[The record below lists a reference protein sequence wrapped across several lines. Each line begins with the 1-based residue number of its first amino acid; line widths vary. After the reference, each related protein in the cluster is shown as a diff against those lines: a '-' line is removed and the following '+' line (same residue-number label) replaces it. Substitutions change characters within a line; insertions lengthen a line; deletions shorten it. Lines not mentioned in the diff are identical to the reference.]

1 MKKVKRGDIYYI
13 APTGAILG
21 SEQGGYRPAVILSNN
36 ANNQF
41 SPTVEIAY
49 LTKQEKHEIPTHV
62 PISSSI
68 YESTGLC
75 EQIMTV
81 DKRRLRGYIGHC
93 TEEELEGLDDACMVS
108 LDLKG
113 TGTMVKKYRKKIAEL
128 EKKLDKR
135 QGEKKNVHV
144 RDAELDIANRAL
156 LISYCIETDGQIQ
169 TCSVSL
175 VKVLKLLR
183 KHEKDLN
190 LYEIMTKYL
199 SGIGKKVS
207 KVNGLMLKTIFED
220 FRSAMD
226 IEEKKPLSATEN
238 AVLVR
243 LFREKK
249 YKV

>member
-13 APTGAILG
+13 APTGATSG

-36 ANNQF
+36 ANNLF
-41 SPTVEIAY
+41 SPVIEIAY

-62 PISSSI
+62 SILSSV
-68 YESTGLC
+68 YDSTALC

-81 DKRRLRGYIGHC
+81 DKKRLRSYIGHL
-93 TEEELEGLDDACMVS
+93 TKEELDGIDDACMVS

-113 TGTMVKKYRKKIAEL
+113 MGTMVKKYRKKIADL
-128 EKKLDKR
+128 ERKLDKEQTER
-135 QGEKKNVHV
+135 KVHL
-144 RDAELDIANRAL
+144 RDAKLDIANRAL

-226 IEEKKPLSATEN
+226 IEEKTPFSATEN

-243 LFREKK
+243 LFCEKK
-249 YKV
+249 YKI